1 MNLGDGFNRRKQIA
15 SEIEKWISR
24 LSLAGKNTVIFQTKS
39 INEKELI
46 PIPGTKR
53 EYLRHYSIEECRTNI
68 EALIKED
75 RDLAIRISKTN
86 QIAKA
91 KLIDIDGKEKEMTI
105 PELLVLKN
113 EIAPKMERAIQTI
126 PVLSSEAE
134 VLEKTKDSIK
144 TRTISPMFINVQ
156 ELTDKGVRIDKR
168 VVDYYEITEL
178 EDFGWE
184 IRAKYDIEDKISA
197 WIERIRVAI
206 AEANKTELIN

>member
-15 SEIEKWISR
+15 SEIEKWIAR
-24 LSLAGKNTVIFQTKS
+24 LSLAGKNTIVYQTKS

-46 PIPGTKR
+46 PIPGSKR
-53 EYLRHYSIEECRTNI
+53 EYLRNYSIEECRANI
-68 EALIKED
+68 EELINED

-113 EIAPKMERAIQTI
+113 EIAPKMERAIQSI
-126 PVLSSEAE
+126 PVMNSEAE
-134 VLEKTKDSIK
+134 IVEKTKNSIR
-144 TRTISPMFINVQ
+144 TRTIEPSYLDVQ
-156 ELTDKGVRIDKR
+156 ELTEKGVRIDKR
-168 VVDYYEITEL
+168 IVDFYNITES
-178 EDFGWE
+178 EDFGWDL
-184 IRAKYDIEDKISA
+184 RAKYDMADKISA